1 MEALPTLLQPQ
12 KHLTAWF
19 VAGITFLLLGAIA
32 TFLCLIISSVT
43 GSSSVT
49 FSWYITPFFCVVGV
63 VIIITA
69 CRWRKTKVYEQSQE
83 HVAQN
88 NNFNSN
94 PQSIIIAN
102 PYQQNEC
109 NNNILGTNT
118 YYGRVPP
125 PYEDYSNTNRND
137 LNEVVDLND
146 SVNSQS
152 KWTFLFQFNLPGLGG
167 G

>member
-1 MEALPTLLQPQ
+1 MEALPTLLRPQ

-19 VAGITFLLLGAIA
+19 VAGITFLLLGVIA

-43 GSSSVT
+43 GSNSVT
-49 FSWYITPFFCVVGV
+49 LFWYITPFFCVVGV
-63 VIIITA
+63 VIIVTA

-94 PQSIIIAN
+94 PQNIIIAN
-102 PYQQNEC
+102 PYQQNEY
-109 NNNILGTNT
+109 NNNIIGTNT

-125 PYEDYSNTNRND
+125 PYEDYSGTNRKD
-137 LNEVVDLND
+137 LNEVTDLND
-146 SVNSQS
+146 SINSQS
-152 KWTFLFQFNLPGLGG
+152 KSTFFILFI
-167 G
+167 

>member
-1 MEALPTLLQPQ
+1 MEALPTLLRPQ

-19 VAGITFLLLGAIA
+19 VAGITFLLLGVIA

-43 GSSSVT
+43 GSNSVT
-49 FSWYITPFFCVVGV
+49 LFWYITPFCCVVGV
-63 VIIITA
+63 VIIVTA

-94 PQSIIIAN
+94 PQNIIIAN
-102 PYQQNEC
+102 PYQENEY
-109 NNNILGTNT
+109 NNNIIGT

-125 PYEDYSNTNRND
+125 PYKDYSGTNRND
-137 LNEVVDLND
+137 LNEVTDLND
-146 SVNSQS
+146 SINSQS
-152 KWTFLFQFNLPGLGG
+152 TSTFFILFI
-167 G
+167 